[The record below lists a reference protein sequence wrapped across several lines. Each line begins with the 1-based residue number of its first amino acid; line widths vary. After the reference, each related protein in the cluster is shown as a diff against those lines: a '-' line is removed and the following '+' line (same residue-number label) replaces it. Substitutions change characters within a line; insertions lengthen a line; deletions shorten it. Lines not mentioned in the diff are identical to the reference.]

1 MSIYLILFLAG
12 AVGIGATAMMGL
24 GHGHGGQHGHGGHG
38 HGHGH
43 GLGGRGG
50 RGARGGRHGRHGG
63 GAEGTNV
70 WSNLLLA
77 ISPIDIF
84 SFAFGAGAFGLLFK
98 NMVGGATLPWLALLG
113 AVLFTYGIVKPIFAL
128 AAKFVSK
135 PSEGIE
141 GMVAK
146 TGIAISKF
154 DAQGRGLVKLILDDE
169 EKQLL
174 AVLDSSDIAQGTQIH
189 RGDELLIVE
198 VDPVKNSCRVAKI

>member
-12 AVGIGATAMMGL
+12 AIGIGATALMGL
-24 GHGHGGQHGHGGHG
+24 GHGTGGHRGHGGHGGHGHGGHG
-38 HGHGH
+38 HGHGAK
-43 GLGGRGG
+43 GGH
-50 RGARGGRHGRHGG
+50 RGGRHSSQSD
-63 GAEGTNV
+63 GTNA

-84 SFAFGAGAFGLLFK
+84 GFAFGAGAFGLLFK
-98 NMVGGATLPWLALLG
+98 TIVSPGLLPWMAVLG
-113 AVLFTYGIVKPIFAL
+113 ALLFTYGFVKPIFAL

-154 DAQGRGLVKLILDDE
+154 DAQGRGIVKLILDDE

-174 AVLDSSDIAQGTQIH
+174 AIQDSSEFALGNQIQ

-198 VDPVKNSCRVAKI
+198 VDPVKNSCRVAKM